1 MIVMNNYYF
10 TEMTEDYLED
20 VLQIYTH
27 YVLHTTATFHTQPLT
42 RGEMK
47 EMVCSPDPKYKTFVL
62 LDKNRV
68 SGYVLLTRHKPREAY
83 DETAEVTIYLD
94 PSCKTK
100 GLGSLALSHIEEYA
114 RTQPLHTLVATICGQ
129 NEASIRLF
137 EKNGYTKCAHYKEV
151 GKKFGQRLDILG
163 YQKIIP

>member
-1 MIVMNNYYF
+1 MNDYCF
-10 TEMTEDYLED
+10 TEMKEEYLKD

-42 RGEMK
+42 CEEMR
-47 EMVCSPDPKYKTFVL
+47 EIVFSADPKYKTFVL
-62 LDKNRV
+62 LAESQV
-68 SGYVLLTRHKPREAY
+68 HGYVLLTKHKPRAAY
-83 DETAEVTIYLD
+83 DESAEVSIYLD
-94 PSCKTK
+94 AACRGK
-100 GLGSLALSHIEEYA
+100 GLGGFALSRIEEYA
-114 RTQPLHTLVATICGQ
+114 RTQPLHVLIATICGE
-129 NEASIRLF
+129 NKSSIRLF